1 MTWTTRPRSDLGDGL
16 SGIVAGSGALVLLIH
31 GVGLRA
37 EAWAP
42 QIDALSRHFWVIAA
56 DLPGHGESRLGAEAA
71 LGDYTA
77 RLARVLSQPAVVI
90 GHSMG
95 AMIALDLVRMVPD
108 RVRGVA
114 ALNAIFRRGPEAK
127 SAVLARVEELSGKA
141 RPDLE
146 STLRR
151 WFGEADTGARRVC
164 CAWLEGVD
172 AAGYRAAYGVFAR
185 EDGPADATLRGLRC
199 PVLFMTGGKEP
210 NSTPAMSEAMA
221 ALAPRGRVE
230 VVSDA
235 AHMMPMTHSAEVSE
249 RLLRFVKE
257 CQNDDD

>member
-1 MTWTTRPRSDLGDGL
+1 MTWTTRPRFDLGDGL

-42 QIDALSRHFWVIAA
+42 QIDALSRYFRVIAA
-56 DLPGHGESRLGAEAA
+56 DLPGHGKSRLGAEAA
-71 LGDYTA
+71 LEDYTA
-77 RLARVLSQPAVVI
+77 RLARALNHPAVVI

-95 AMIALDLVRMVPD
+95 AMIALDLARTVPG

-127 SAVLARVEELSGKA
+127 TAVQARAEYLSGA
-141 RPDLE
+141 VRPDPE
-146 STLRR
+146 PTLRR
-151 WFGEADTGARRVC
+151 WFGAADTEARRIC
-164 CAWLEGVD
+164 RTWLEGVD

-185 EDGPADATLRGLRC
+185 EDGPSDATLRGLRC
-199 PVLFMTGGKEP
+199 PALFMTGGQEP

-235 AHMMPMTHSAEVSE
+235 AHMMPMTHSAGVSE